1 MIEDIEPT
9 GALAA
14 AALAAE
20 KTPQTIQK
28 REVLEDLKEIG
39 LIDENVTL
47 QEFNVSLDVIKD
59 AIGKSIE
66 KTRAKERLVRAGIMD
81 ESGRL
86 TKYYQNEPETEG
98 ALAEDKEVA
107 EPAEEESAVDAIDNY
122 VMESMKGTMT
132 AKEKI
137 TLVVNAVRKIAIV
150 YGTICSRDDES
161 KRSKILL
168 EDSGNRLLL
177 LVDTL
182 LDELEDGKDKQD

>member
-9 GALAA
+9 G
-14 AALAAE
+14 ALAAE

-28 REVLEDLKEIG
+28 REVLEYLREIG

-66 KTRAKERLVRAGIMD
+66 KTRAKERLVRAGIID

-86 TKYYQNEPETEG
+86 TKYYQDEPETEEVRVENKEM
-98 ALAEDKEVA
+98 AEQV
-107 EPAEEESAVDAIDNY
+107 EEESAMDALEKY
-122 VMESMKGTMT
+122 AMESMKSTMT

-150 YGTICSRDDES
+150 YGTICSKDDES

-182 LDELEDGKDKQD
+182 LDELEDGKDK